1 MSAPLDPTTVC
12 LLQSLEDQRA
22 HVLGALEGLD
32 AAALRRPVLPTG
44 WNCLGLVQ
52 HLSLDVERF
61 WFPIVMAGG
70 DSGDRFDDDR
80 PSAWSL
86 DPHTSPDDVLALYRA
101 EIGRANAVIRSTPLE
116 APPQHWPSRWGDW
129 RLPDLRAVLVHVIT
143 ETACHAGHLDAGA
156 ARRPHVAG
164 TRLATAGSAEVR
176 AFQAVRAVLR
186 TVMDRARAGSHGRV
200 RAMVAPMPMSPHPH
214 PK

>member
-143 ETACHAGHLDAGA
+143 ETACHAGHLDA
-156 ARRPHVAG
+156 ARELLDGR
-164 TRLATAGSAEVR
+164 TWL
-176 AFQAVRAVLR
+176 VL
-186 TVMDRARAGSHGRV
+186 D
-200 RAMVAPMPMSPHPH
+200 
-214 PK
+214 